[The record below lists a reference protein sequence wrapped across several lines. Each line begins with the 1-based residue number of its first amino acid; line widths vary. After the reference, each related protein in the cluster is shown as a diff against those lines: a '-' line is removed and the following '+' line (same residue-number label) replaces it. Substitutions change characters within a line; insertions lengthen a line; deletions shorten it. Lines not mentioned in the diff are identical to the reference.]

1 MHDSGGGGVADDGA
15 GQGGGIIRNKA
26 DGNME
31 SFIIFLVMFVTIIGP
46 SAVIAAIGY
55 ASIRALGRNPSAAP
69 KILQAMIVAL
79 VFSEAIAVIALLIL
93 FQIFGRG

>member
-1 MHDSGGGGVADDGA
+1 VDNLVV
-15 GQGGGIIRNKA
+15 
-26 DGNME
+26 
-31 SFIIFLVMFVTIIGP
+31 FLVMFVTIIGP
-46 SAVIAAIGY
+46 SGVIAAIGY

-93 FQIFGRG
+93 FQLFGRG

>member
-1 MHDSGGGGVADDGA
+1 M
-15 GQGGGIIRNKA
+15 RN
-26 DGNME
+26 
-31 SFIIFLVMFVTIIGP
+31 FIVFLVLFVTILGP
-46 SAVIAAIGY
+46 SSVIAAIGY

-93 FQIFGRG
+93 FQLFA